1 MGLAAACLALSVVTA
16 AAAVVLLQLVVAHR
30 QGFFAPQYEKR
41 ELRAVLSQ
49 RSFGAEEQALL
60 LRQTGLG
67 RGAVE
72 LLKAQG
78 EPGIQKILQTQ
89 QAFFAPRRIRCAPML
104 GWFTREDIMTDEAGT
119 PLKAPPIVAAQP
131 GDIIISLSTHSFGWK
146 HGHAGLVIDGE
157 TTLESRVLGQNSETG
172 SLENWRRFSSYAVLR
187 VKGSTPAQR
196 QAVAQY
202 GMEVLHDVPYRL
214 TAGMFRE
221 KAATQESPFFGL
233 QCAYLVW
240 YAWQHFGVDLDS
252 DGGRIVTPRDLCL
265 SDRLE
270 VVQVYGLDPEFF
282 CAAASIGENEGMTP
296 S

>member
-1 MGLAAACLALSVVTA
+1 
-16 AAAVVLLQLVVAHR
+16 
-30 QGFFAPQYEKR
+30 
-41 ELRAVLSQ
+41 
-49 RSFGAEEQALL
+49 
-60 LRQTGLG
+60 
-67 RGAVE
+67 
-72 LLKAQG
+72 
-78 EPGIQKILQTQ
+78 
-89 QAFFAPRRIRCAPML
+89 
-104 GWFTREDIMTDEAGT
+104 MTDETGT

-252 DGGRIVTPRDLCL
+252 DGGRIVTPRDLCH